1 MGVLSWGFLQNT
13 SPHHQRH
20 PVKKWIS
27 LKCHFFQHVNL
38 GKSCRGPCNS
48 LPSALPHLP
57 RFSTACV
64 SSQHLVKGNP
74 KRQEWGKSA
83 VQQPVPGTSCHF
95 YTHTH
100 THTHTRKWGASPYK
114 SVLRP
119 WEDSYKSTKSERT
132 LEIGQTPAHCFH
144 SQDTH
149 VFAWILLGHKAAR
162 LTREPAQYV
171 CFLCSLDTAFPF
183 CDGVQ
188 SILAASQV
196 CNLTPSV
203 AKDFKVK
210 SHRNPTH
217 CEHCSAEHRPDVC
230 WLRWPEYRSHG
241 KGSLGMEGKRGWAS
255 RKKGEDLKLEEDNEQ
270 HRDISRYK
278 CRKTL
283 SLLSIVT

>member
-1 MGVLSWGFLQNT
+1 MWTWERAAGAPATLCPLLSLTSHDSPQPVFPPNT
-13 SPHHQRH
+13 WSKATQR
-20 PVKKWIS
+20 
-27 LKCHFFQHVNL
+27 
-38 GKSCRGPCNS
+38 GKSEARVLYSNLSLGP
-48 LPSALPHLP
+48 PAT
-57 RFSTACV
+57 ST
-64 SSQHLVKGNP
+64 
-74 KRQEWGKSA
+74 
-83 VQQPVPGTSCHF
+83 
-95 YTHTH
+95 YTH

-230 WLRWPEYRSHG
+230 WLRWPEYRTHG